1 MGMTDAIRS
10 LDDLSPGQSWDLGT
24 LSLPRTEVIAFAARY
39 DPQYFHLD
47 AEAAR
52 ESLFGE
58 LVVSGLHTLSAVF
71 GHIMRSGLFTGISIG
86 GNQIDSRWPAP
97 LRPDEE
103 IAVRVE
109 VAEVRPSRSG
119 RPLGIAKLRYTAR
132 RVADGVLVLDAMGT
146 HFLRR

>member
-1 MGMTDAIRS
+1 MTDPVRS
-10 LDDLSPGQSWDLGT
+10 LDDLVPGQGWDLGT
-24 LSLPRTEVIAFAARY
+24 LTLPFEEVVAFASRY

-47 AEAAR
+47 PAAAR
-52 ESLFGE
+52 DSLFGE
-58 LVVSGLHTLSAVF
+58 LVASGLHTLSAVF
-71 GHIMRSGLFTGISIG
+71 GHVMGSGLITGISIG

-109 VAEVRPSRSG
+109 VVEIRPSRSG
-119 RPLGIAKLRYTAR
+119 RPLGIAKLRYIAR
-132 RVADGVLVLDAMGT
+132 RVADGVVVLDAVGT

>member
-1 MGMTDAIRS
+1 MIDPIRS
-10 LDDLSPGQSWDLGT
+10 LDDLAPGQSWDLGT
-24 LSLPRTEVIAFAARY
+24 LSLPLAEVVAFAARF

-47 AEAAR
+47 AEAAK

-71 GHIMRSGLFTGISIG
+71 GHLMGSGLIAGISIG
-86 GNQIDSRWPAP
+86 GNQIDSKWPAP
-97 LRPDEE
+97 LRPDEPV
-103 IAVRVE
+103 AVRVE
-109 VAEVRPSRSG
+109 VQEIRPSRSG

-132 RVADGVLVLDAMGT
+132 RVADGVLVLDAVGT

>member
-1 MGMTDAIRS
+1 MTDAIRS

-24 LSLPRTEVIAFAARY
+24 LSLPRSEVIAFAARY

-71 GHIMRSGLFTGISIG
+71 GHIMRSGLITDISIG

-132 RVADGVLVLDAMGT
+132 RVADGVMVLDAVGT

>member
-1 MGMTDAIRS
+1 MIDPIRS
-10 LDDLSPGQSWDLGT
+10 LDDLTPGQGWDLGT
-24 LSLPRTEVIAFAARY
+24 LSLPFDEVVAFATRF

-47 AEAAR
+47 PEAAR

-71 GHIMRSGLFTGISIG
+71 GHVMRSGLITGISIG

-109 VAEVRPSRSG
+109 VQEIRPSRSG
-119 RPLGIAKLRYTAR
+119 RPLGVAKLRYTAR
-132 RVADGVLVLDAMGT
+132 RLADSVVVLDAVGT

>member
-1 MGMTDAIRS
+1 MTDPIKS
-10 LDDLSPGQSWDLGT
+10 LDDLVPGQGWDLGT
-24 LSLPRTEVIAFAARY
+24 LSLPQEEVVAFAARY

-47 AEAAR
+47 PEAAR
-52 ESLFGE
+52 DSLFGE

-71 GHIMRSGLFTGISIG
+71 GHVMRSGLISGISIG

-103 IAVRVE
+103 IAIRVA
-109 VAEVRPSRSG
+109 VDEVRPSRSG

-132 RVADGVLVLDAMGT
+132 RVADGVVVLDAVGT